1 MAGPSQATWLQP
13 QPSPSATSVIRA
25 AGNAPAQ
32 ALLSPLAPII
42 FAPNDPAQLCPA
54 RCGTAFHTTV
64 LFASNAIALQSTRRP
79 APRFRAPPPL
89 RAFRFISPARLPR
102 PAPPPAI
109 PPSALP
115 LGCTYRDPFL
125 YLHVYIFYSHPTFR
139 PPRLPPAP
147 PPARLG
153 ASTRR
158 CTFLPSLLGAARGSV
173 YILPGCSQAP
183 GYPPIFSPMHMI
195 YQSRVVGNYLGT
207 LRLHSA
213 WSGVGVEGF

>member
-153 ASTRR
+153 ASPAHFPFPHIPFVISIGILLSFIAGLLAAP
-158 CTFLPSLLGAARGSV
+158 CLPTYPTSKHLNIQGLLVRPNLSK
-173 YILPGCSQAP
+173 S
-183 GYPPIFSPMHMI
+183 IFI
-195 YQSRVVGNYLGT
+195 T
-207 LRLHSA
+207 
-213 WSGVGVEGF
+213 